1 MDIRGRTKGP
11 YAIFKLSHGLCMF
24 IYLIW
29 WTKQRVCQP
38 LVYCNAFFRILASIE
53 HFAST
58 ANLSD
63 TNSSLII
70 QPDVALAIYCVSDTI
85 RIRGIAVLTDALPDF
100 DYENVIPL
108 TKEMAENGR
117 VSRVDSAIILS
128 EEVIDLLKEMK
139 GILKKDS
146 SKILT

>member
-1 MDIRGRTKGP
+1 M
-11 YAIFKLSHGLCMF
+11 
-24 IYLIW
+24 
-29 WTKQRVCQP
+29 
-38 LVYCNAFFRILASIE
+38 YCNAFFRILASIE

-85 RIRGIAVLTDALPDF
+85 RIRGIAVLTGALPDF